1 HRGSSASA
9 RSCPACEASCASRC
23 PPWSAGPARHRLS
36 SPPARARAPRR
47 RSIECC
53 WQARC
58 AWSRRSPLG
67 ENRAISLGLAGT
79 GCKAGGKLVRLMAVA
94 CAFLAAAAHSQS
106 ININSDLL
114 AAARRGDTGGVR
126 ALLER
131 GAAVNSRNRLGD
143 SPLLIAAKNGITP
156 MALLVLERG
165 ADVSEHDNRGK
176 TGADMAAEGGH
187 RATLELLRQNAS

>member
-1 HRGSSASA
+1 MIRRPP
-9 RSCPACEASCASRC
+9 RSTLFPYTTLFRS
-23 PPWSAGPARHRLS
+23 GPARHRFS

-58 AWSRRSPLG
+58 ALSRRPPLG

-94 CAFLAAAAHSQS
+94 CAFIAAAAHSQS
-106 ININSDLL
+106 INLNSDLL
-114 AAARRGDTGGVR
+114 AAARRGDTDGVR

-143 SPLLIAAKNGITP
+143 SPLLIAAKNGYTP
-156 MALLVLERG
+156 LALLVLERG
-165 ADVSEHDNRGK
+165 ADVNQGNLSGVSAVLAAAFEGNVELTRG
-176 TGADMAAEGGH
+176 
-187 RATLELLRQNAS
+187 L